1 MAGLV
6 PAIPSQLPWDPR
18 DKPGDDG
25 LVCYGS
31 LGFRGVE
38 PNPTGRASD
47 RAFLLNAAGEM
58 IPGGRRR

>member
-6 PAIPSQLPWDPR
+6 PAILGELPWDPR
-18 DKPGDDG
+18 VKPGDDEP
-25 LVCYGS
+25 VCYGS

-38 PNPTGRASD
+38 PNPTRRASD

-58 IPGGRRR
+58 IPGGRQR